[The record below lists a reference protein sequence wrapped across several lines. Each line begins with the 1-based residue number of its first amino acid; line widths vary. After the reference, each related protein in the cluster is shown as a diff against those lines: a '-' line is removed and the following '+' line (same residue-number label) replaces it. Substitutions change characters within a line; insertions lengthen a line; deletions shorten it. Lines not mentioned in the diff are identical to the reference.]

1 MADSPTSAPNDDEAL
16 GQKLVDAVHAAAG
29 VHPGHRVLHAHGV
42 GATGTFTASGDAA
55 RITTAAHLQPGV
67 TAAARVRFSNGTS
80 DPDQTDGTR
89 DGRGFAVK
97 LTLPDGSSADLVGLT
112 LPVFFVRTPEDF
124 LAFMAARI
132 PDPETGGPDL
142 NKIMAFLG
150 EHPEAQQAVEL
161 SMGAPM
167 PASYAQVTY
176 FGIHAFWYVDADGTR
191 RKVRYRWEPDAGHAA
206 VTDEQAS
213 AADPRYLQDEIT
225 ARLATGTASF
235 TLLLTIGADEDD
247 ETDPTTAWPD
257 ERETIVAGRLELTA
271 VPEDQTA
278 IDRLIF
284 DPTRVPVGV
293 ECAADQILHARS
305 AAYGVSY
312 ALRTTD

>member
-1 MADSPTSAPNDDEAL
+1 MADSPSSPAADAEL
-16 GQKLVDAVHAAAG
+16 GQRLVDAVHAAAG
-29 VHPGHRVLHAHGV
+29 AHPGYRVLHAHGV
-42 GATGTFTASGDAA
+42 GATGAFTSTGDGA

-67 TAAARVRFSNGTS
+67 TSPARVRFSNGTS

-97 LTLPDGSSADLVGLT
+97 LTLPDASSADLVGLT

-150 EHPEAQQAVEL
+150 EHPEAQRAVEL

-167 PASYAQVTY
+167 PASYTTVPY
-176 FGIHAFWYVDADGTR
+176 FGIHAFWFTDADGTR
-191 RKVRYRWEPDAGHAA
+191 RKVRYRWEPDAGVATI
-206 VTDEQAS
+206 TDEDAGSQPA
-213 AADPRYLQDEIT
+213 RYLADEL
-225 ARLATGTASF
+225 AERLAAGPASF
-235 TLLLTIGADEDD
+235 TLVLSIGTEDDD

-257 ERETIVAGRLELTA
+257 DRETITAGHLELTA
-271 VPEDQTA
+271 VPEDQEA
-278 IDRLIF
+278 IDHLIF
-284 DPTRVPVGV
+284 DPTRVPAGI

-312 ALRTTD
+312 SLRTTA